1 MRSESLLAAHA
12 LRRPHHPAVV
22 CGADRVSYAELNE
35 SVRKAAVGL
44 HRLGV
49 RPGDRVLLYL
59 PNSIEF
65 VQLAYAAFTVG
76 ATVVPVN
83 TRLSANEVEHI
94 AHDCSP
100 AVAVFH
106 AGGRDTLRA
115 GLRQAGD
122 CVAVVLGGATGTETA
137 YEQLVSGPPEPLSEV
152 PLDAEDC
159 IILYTS
165 GTTGHPKGAVLTHAN
180 MVFQN
185 VYMHALEWGIGAEDR
200 FLVVTPLA
208 HRGGIARLY
217 NALGLGGTLVV
228 MEKFDPVA
236 AMELIERERV
246 TVAGLVPTILRMMLP
261 DICSS
266 PARLSSLR
274 RIVVSTEAFPVPL
287 KREIARLLPDAMLVS
302 LFGMTEASVT
312 FLSHA
317 EQFSHPASVGR
328 PFPGI
333 EVRIVDDAGQN
344 LPQGEVGEI
353 WVRSGIP
360 GRCGVMKGYFN
371 RPLET
376 AAALTDGWFHTG
388 DLGRLDADSYLYVV
402 DRKKDMVLSG
412 GYNIY
417 SKEVEHALDSHPDVA
432 ESAVIGVPDEIF
444 GEAVAAFVVVRAGTH
459 PTAQQLIQ
467 YCRTELAGYKKPKHV
482 FFVDSLP
489 KTSVG
494 KVLKTELRIL
504 AAKRGDIMRA

>member
-1 MRSESLLAAHA
+1 MRSETLLAAHA
-12 LRRPHHPAVV
+12 LRRPDHTAVV
-22 CGADRVSYAELNE
+22 CGSHRVSYAELNE
-35 SVRKAAVGL
+35 SVRRAAAGL

-49 RPGDRVLLYL
+49 RPGDRVLIHL

-94 AHDCSP
+94 VRDCTP
-100 AVAVFH
+100 AAAIFH
-106 AGGRDTLRA
+106 AGGRDTLGA

-122 CVAVVLGGATGTETA
+122 CIAVVLGGASGTETA
-137 YEQLVSGPPEPLSEV
+137 YEQLVAGAPEPLSEV

-159 IILYTS
+159 MILYTS
-165 GTTGHPKGAVLTHAN
+165 GTTGRPKGAVLTHFN
-180 MVFQN
+180 MILQN
-185 VYMHALEWGIGAEDR
+185 VFMYAVEWGLGAEDR
-200 FLVVTPLA
+200 FLVVTSLA
-208 HRGGIARLY
+208 HRGGIGRLY

-228 MEKFDPVA
+228 MEKFEPVA
-236 AMELIERERV
+236 AMELIQRERV
-246 TVAGLVPTILRMMLP
+246 TVAGLVPTTLRMMLP
-261 DICSS
+261 HIRSS

-274 RIVVSTEAFPVPL
+274 RIIVSTEAFPVPL
-287 KREIARLLPDAMLVS
+287 KREIARLLPDAMILS
-302 LFGMTEASVT
+302 LFGMTEAIVT
-312 FLSHA
+312 ILSHA

-333 EVRIVDDAGQN
+333 EVRVVDDSGRN
-344 LPQGEVGEI
+344 LPDGEVGEI

-376 AAALTDGWFHTG
+376 AAAFTDGWFHTG
-388 DLGRLDADSYLYVV
+388 DLGRLDADAYLYVV

-417 SKEVEHALDSHPDVA
+417 SKEVEHALDSHPNVA
-432 ESAVIGVPDEIF
+432 ESAVVGVPDKIF
-444 GEAVAAFVVVRAGTH
+444 GEAVAAFVVARTDTH
-459 PTAQQLIQ
+459 PTAQQLIEH
-467 YCRTELAGYKKPKHV
+467 CRVELAGYKKPKYV

-494 KVLKTELRIL
+494 KVLKNELRIL
-504 AAKRGDIMRA
+504 AAKRADTMQA

>member
-1 MRSESLLAAHA
+1 MRSETLLAAHA
-12 LRRPHHPAVV
+12 LRRPDHPAVV
-22 CGADRVSYAELNE
+22 CGAERLSYAELNE
-35 SVRKAAVGL
+35 SVRRAAAGL

-49 RPGDRVLLYL
+49 RPGDRILLYL

-65 VQLAYAAFTVG
+65 VQLAYGAFTVG

-94 AHDCSP
+94 ARDCSP
-100 AVAVFH
+100 AVAIFH
-106 AGGRDTLRA
+106 AGARDTVSA
-115 GLRQAGD
+115 ALRQAGD
-122 CVAVVLGGATGTETA
+122 CRVLVLGGATETETA
-137 YEQLVSGPPEPLSEV
+137 CEQLVSGPPEPLSEV

-159 IILYTS
+159 MILYTS
-165 GTTGHPKGAVLTHAN
+165 GTTGRPKGALLTHAN
-180 MVFQN
+180 MIVQN
-185 VYMHALEWGIGAEDR
+185 VTMHALQWGIGAGDR
-200 FLVVTPLA
+200 FLVVTSLA

-228 MEKFDPVA
+228 MEKFEPLA

-246 TVAGLVPTILRMMLP
+246 TVAGLVPTILRMLLP
-261 DICSS
+261 HIRTS
-266 PARLSSLR
+266 PDRLSSLC
-274 RIVVSTEAFPVPL
+274 RIVVSTEAFPVAL
-287 KREIARLLPDAMLVS
+287 KREIALLLPGAELLS

-312 FLSHA
+312 TLGHA
-317 EQFSHPASVGR
+317 EHFSHPESVGR
-328 PFPGI
+328 PIPGI
-333 EVRIVDDAGQN
+333 EVRIVDDSGRN

-353 WVRSGIP
+353 WVRSGVP

-376 AAALTDGWFHTG
+376 AAAFTDGWFHSG
-388 DLGRLDADSYLYVV
+388 DLGRFDAEGYLYVV

-412 GYNIY
+412 GYNVY

-432 ESAVIGVPDEIF
+432 ESAVIGVPDELF
-444 GEAVAAFVVVRAGTH
+444 GEAVAAFVVARPGTR
-459 PTAQQLIQ
+459 PTAQQLIEH
-467 YCRTELAGYKKPKHV
+467 CRTELAGYKKPGHV

-494 KVLKTELRIL
+494 KVLKTELRKL
-504 AAKRGDIMRA
+504 AAKHGHTVQS